1 MIIEEGTHSLVLSD
15 SFIHSASMKFVSKG
29 TDFRLPRSFFFSFHL
44 IFSIKHLQ
52 TTFWITTTKSNLQNT
67 IQSQSKQFLS
77 ALYSWGGEESKPALD
92 AMCTWGAWPR
102 FLEDTVL
109 QTTIGKYHLFSPNTK
124 TVPKNSYKK
133 RYVNDK
139 KTSQLFKHS
148 FILQILHPVLWPTS
162 CFFPSK

>member
-1 MIIEEGTHSLVLSD
+1 MIIEEGTHSLVLFD

-77 ALYSWGGEESKPALD
+77 ALYSCGGEESKPALD

-102 FLEDTVL
+102 FLEDTIL
-109 QTTIGKYHLFSPNTK
+109 QTTIGKYHLGQCSYSSCRAFSLEK
-124 TVPKNSYKK
+124 RGQEKAIFLTVASG
-133 RYVNDK
+133 
-139 KTSQLFKHS
+139 S
-148 FILQILHPVLWPTS
+148 
-162 CFFPSK
+162 